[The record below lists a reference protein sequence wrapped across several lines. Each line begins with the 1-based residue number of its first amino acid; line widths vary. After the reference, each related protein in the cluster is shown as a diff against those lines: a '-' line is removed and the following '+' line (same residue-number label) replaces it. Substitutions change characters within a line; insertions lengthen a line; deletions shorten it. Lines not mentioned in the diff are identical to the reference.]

1 MSVNIIF
8 VYFFVF
14 KQKTAYEMRISDWSS
29 RVLFRSLLSAVP
41 SGRRLPADAF
51 VVDTFPVLQGS
62 HTLQIDDAAARSG
75 CGNGRHGIGR
85 NVSDHDGYGTGQG
98 VLERIADQPVE
109 VRDLALDVPDISDG
123 QPREVDCTVADRTNE
138 DFADQKF
145 RKHTTVQ
152 LSKLY
157 VARN

>member
-75 CGNGRHGIGR
+75 CGNGRQGIGR
-85 NVSDHDGYGTGQG
+85 KVTDHDGSGTGQG
-98 VLERIADQPVE
+98 VLGRIADQTVE
-109 VRDLALDVPDISDG
+109 VRDPALEVLEIRAG
-123 QPREVDCTVADRTNE
+123 QPTRVDGAAVGRGARRE
-138 DFADQKF
+138 KGG
-145 RKHTTVQ
+145 
-152 LSKLY
+152 
-157 VARN
+157 RN